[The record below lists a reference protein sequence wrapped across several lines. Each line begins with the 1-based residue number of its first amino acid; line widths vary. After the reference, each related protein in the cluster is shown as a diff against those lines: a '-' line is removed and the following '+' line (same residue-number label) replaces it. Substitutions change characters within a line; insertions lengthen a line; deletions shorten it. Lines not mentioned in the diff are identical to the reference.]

1 MEIVKKVINGIEY
14 TAVWKGYNHSQK
26 LKKQCLSN
34 GKNKYS
40 NEKLSNVIF
49 GEIIINPKVSADDF
63 EDIEVLRK
71 VFDFGK
77 SVLFGEFEEN
87 SKPKL
92 KKDVLSEWDYWR
104 LIFCDLAHFDYDTVF
119 NQMTPQQVLKANIAL
134 DIVNDEIKKQ
144 KNKK

>member
-63 EDIEVLRK
+63 DDIEVLRK